1 MTLKFK
7 TRIAMLCSVVLLS
20 WVTVSNA
27 QDILVPNNVPPKKL
41 TLISGKSMIFD
52 LNFDFSVPMKKEP
65 VISVGDPEIIEF
77 RILPGKLYLKANKV
91 GVTNLILW
99 QEQKLMEIY
108 DIEVK
113 YDISRLKQTLYESL
127 PQEKDIEVKA
137 TNDSITL
144 LGKVSNAG
152 NLSKVLAIV
161 ESFVPKGSKDK
172 TKDKIN
178 NLLTVGG
185 THQVMLEVKVAE
197 MSRSVGKKFGVD
209 VAALN
214 AGGDLGMTLL
224 SPLHS
229 STYSDGILDLTYTDS
244 VNALFRFSHG
254 STTWTAF
261 IQALQE
267 DGLAKILAEPNLIS
281 ISGQT
286 ASFLAGGEYPIP
298 VPDDDGITIE
308 YKEFGVA
315 LQFTPTVLDE
325 NRISVK
331 VYAEVSDLDFSTAV
345 QTEGYV
351 IPGVTTR
358 RAGTSIQLND
368 GQSFAIA
375 GLLSESISENVK
387 KFPFLGDIP
396 ILGALFKSTS
406 FQKDESELVMIVTPR
421 FVKPLTA
428 DDQPLPTDYYQE
440 PDDAEIF
447 FNIKKRE
454 PAPAPKTIQPGGVD
468 GQFGH
473 AFEEE

>member
-7 TRIAMLCSVVLLS
+7 TRVAMLCSVVLLS
-20 WVTVSNA
+20 WVTGANA
-27 QDILVPNNVPPKKL
+27 RDILLPSSSQPQSL
-41 TLISGKSMIFD
+41 TLISGKSVIFD
-52 LNFDFSVPMKKEP
+52 LNLDSSVPMKKKP

-77 RILPGKLYLKANKV
+77 RLLPGRLYLKANKA

-99 QEQKLMEIY
+99 QEKKLMEIY

-113 YDISRLKQTLYESL
+113 YDISRLKKTLYESL

-152 NLSKVLAIV
+152 NLSRVLAIAK
-161 ESFVPKGSKDK
+161 SFALEGQ
-172 TKDKIN
+172 IN

-197 MSRSVGKKFGVD
+197 MSRSVGKKLGVD
-209 VAALN
+209 VTALN
-214 AGGDLGMTLL
+214 ASGDLGMTLL

-229 STYSDGILDLTYTDS
+229 STYSNGVLDSIYTDS
-244 VNALFRFSHG
+244 VNALFSFSHG

-298 VPDDDGITIE
+298 VPNEDGITIT
-308 YKEFGVA
+308 YKTFGVG

-325 NRISVK
+325 NRISIK
-331 VYAEVSDLDFSTAV
+331 VNAEVSDLDFSTAV
-345 QTEGYV
+345 QTAGYV
-351 IPGVTTR
+351 VPGITTR

-375 GLLSESISENVK
+375 GLLSENISENVK

-406 FQKDESELVMIVTPR
+406 FQKDETELVMIVTPR

-428 DDQPLPTDYYQE
+428 NDQPLPTDYYQE
-440 PDDAEIF
+440 PDDKEIF
-447 FNIKKRE
+447 FNIKKRA
-454 PAPAPKTIQPGGVD
+454 PAPAPKMIRPGRVD

-473 AFEEE
+473 AFEDD